1 MRLEGKKAIVT
12 GASRGLGRAIA
23 LAFAREGA
31 DVLVNYASREE
42 QAGEVINAVT
52 RFGRRGILHRA
63 DVSDTTQVRDMIQ
76 AAVSAFG
83 GVDILVNNA
92 GITLPKGPLET
103 SEAEWDRVL
112 AVNLKSVFL
121 CSQSVA
127 EGMIARGGGRII
139 NIASTAG
146 QAGTLSGP
154 AYCASKAGVL
164 GLTKCLARAFAR
176 HNILVN
182 AISPALI
189 DTEIL
194 YWRTPEQWKETLA
207 SIPLQRLG
215 KPDDLAEA
223 AVFLASSGGNFI
235 TGATIDVNGG
245 LYMG

>member
-23 LAFAREGA
+23 LTFAREGA

-42 QAGEVINAVT
+42 QAGEVINAIT

-63 DVSDTTQVRDMIQ
+63 DVSDTAQVRDMVQ

-154 AYCASKAGVL
+154 A
-164 GLTKCLARAFAR
+164 
-176 HNILVN
+176 
-182 AISPALI
+182 
-189 DTEIL
+189 
-194 YWRTPEQWKETLA
+194 
-207 SIPLQRLG
+207 
-215 KPDDLAEA
+215 
-223 AVFLASSGGNFI
+223 
-235 TGATIDVNGG
+235 
-245 LYMG
+245 

>member
-31 DVLVNYASREE
+31 DLLVNYASREE
-42 QAGEVINAVT
+42 RAAEVVDAIT

-63 DVSDTTQVRDMIQ
+63 DVSDAGQVRAMIQ

-92 GITLPKGPLET
+92 GITMPKGPLET

-127 EGMIARGGGRII
+127 ESMIARGGGRII

-146 QAGTLSGP
+146 QTGTLSGP
-154 AYCASKAGVL
+154 AYCASKAGIL

-194 YWRTPEQWKETLA
+194 YWRTPEQWKVTLE
-207 SIPLQRLG
+207 SIPLKRLG
-215 KPDDLAEA
+215 DPNDLAET
-223 AVFLASSGGNFI
+223 AVFLASRGGNFI

-245 LYMG
+245 IHMS

>member
-31 DVLVNYASREE
+31 DVLVNFASREE
-42 QAGEVINAVT
+42 RAKEVVAAIEGL
-52 RFGRRGILHRA
+52 GRSAILHRA
-63 DVSDTTQVRDMIQ
+63 DVSDAAQVRAMVQ
-76 AAVSAFG
+76 AAVAQFG
-83 GVDILVNNA
+83 RVDILVNNA
-92 GITLPKGPLET
+92 GITMPKGPFET

-112 AVNLKSVFL
+112 AINLKGVFL
-121 CSQSVA
+121 CSQTVA
-127 EGMIARGGGRII
+127 EGMIAQGGGRII

-146 QAGTLSGP
+146 QTGTLSGP

-164 GLTKCLARAFAR
+164 GLTKCLARAFAL
-176 HNILVN
+176 HNVLVN

-194 YWRTPEQWKETLA
+194 YWRTPAQWKDTLA
-207 SIPLQRLG
+207 SIPLKRLG
-215 KPDDLAEA
+215 NPDDLAET